1 MTRSLHAVISRMVAQ
16 AVANSIPAPSYG
28 LVTAVDP
35 INHAVKVALQP
46 DGVESG
52 WVQYGVGVRS
62 GDLRMSA
69 PPSIGQHV
77 KVTPVGGDA
86 EHLVVSADVFDDIIQ
101 SPTSPQTGKV
111 AQSGEMLVMAGCG
124 APPTDTDT
132 RTAGDATEGAGW
144 FHITADGFYAG
155 AAGATLSITTSSIVA
170 KVGGCT
176 MTLTSS
182 GLSVTGGDITATG
195 TVTGQ
200 TDVKTSSHSLNS
212 HVHTNGNNGANT
224 GGPVG

>member
-1 MTRSLHAVISRMVAQ
+1 MVGQ
-16 AVANSIPAPSYG
+16 AVANSIPASSYG

-35 INHAVKVALQP
+35 INHAVKVTLQP

-52 WVQYGVGVRS
+52 WIQYGVGVRS

-77 KVTPVGGDA
+77 KVTPIGGDA

-101 SPTSPQTGKV
+101 SPTSPQTGEV

-124 APPTDTDT
+124 APPTDTDS

-144 FHITADGFYAG
+144 FHVTAGGFFAG
-155 AAGATLSITTSSIVA
+155 AGDATLVITTSSIIA

-176 MTLTSS
+176 MTLSSS
-182 GLSVTGGDITATG
+182 GLSVTGGDITASG

-200 TDVKTSSHSLNS
+200 SDVKTSAHSLNS
-212 HVHTNGNNGANT
+212 HVHTNGNSGANT